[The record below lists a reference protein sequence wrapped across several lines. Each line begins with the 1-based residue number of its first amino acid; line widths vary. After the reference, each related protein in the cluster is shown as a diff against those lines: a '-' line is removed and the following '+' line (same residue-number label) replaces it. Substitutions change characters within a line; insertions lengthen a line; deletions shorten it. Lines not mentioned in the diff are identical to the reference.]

1 VIRRHRLLPALGLVL
16 VVAIVCWRTA
26 TLLRYDLWYDELYS
40 VYAASGDLGEVW
52 QSALSDRVHPP
63 LFYLVLWGWLQAA
76 DFTPTALRVLPL
88 LCYVGSLGAT
98 WWAAG
103 AARLSVAGRFIA
115 VLAVALNPI
124 VFDAGADLRGYAL
137 LGALVA
143 LMVGATLH
151 LLDETPPRH
160 ARWILVISAVLATW
174 VHYFAWPTV
183 AALVVILLWHGRRRD
198 AILLSGGTL
207 AASLPWAWAMLD
219 SSAKTV
225 ASQLAWSDAPGVA
238 EWLMLPGSL
247 LAGRTPIGVQVGAAL
262 AGWLVLGLAAHYALR
277 RPLVLLVAAP
287 PLAALVGGL
296 VLGVGIWDSR
306 YLIGA
311 TMPFALV
318 LGHIGQS
325 DARIP
330 RLGVTAILL
339 MGAWGA
345 ATPADWR
352 IPWRTITRELSS
364 HPEGGP
370 VYAFDGFTALP
381 IRYYALMDG
390 LELQVPEVKAWPGR
404 GTTPGWLVVQ
414 PATFPDTPDVGER
427 LRAEGWVVTDSLIS
441 GVGTNR
447 IEARRFR

>member
-63 LFYLVLWGWLQAA
+63 LFYLILWGWLQAA
-76 DFTPTALRVLPL
+76 DFTPTALRLLPL
-88 LCYVGSLGAT
+88 LCYVGALGTT

-103 AARLSVAGRFIA
+103 AARLSATGRWIA

-137 LGALVA
+137 LGGLIA

-151 LLDETPPRH
+151 LLDESPPAR
-160 ARWILVISAVLATW
+160 ARWILIGSAILATW

-183 AALVVILLWHGRRRD
+183 AALVVILLWYGRRRD
-198 AILLSGGTL
+198 AALLGGASV
-207 AASLPWAWAMLD
+207 AASLPWAWALLD
-219 SSAKTV
+219 ASAKTV
-225 ASQLAWSDAPGVA
+225 ATQLAWSQAPGLTD
-238 EWLMLPGSL
+238 WLLLPGSL
-247 LAGRTPIGVQVGAAL
+247 LAGRTPTGVQVAVAI
-262 AGWLVLGLAAHYALR
+262 AGWVVLGLAAHFAAR
-277 RPLVLLVAAP
+277 RPLVLLVASP
-287 PLAALVGGL
+287 PLAALLGGL
-296 VLGVGIWDSR
+296 ALGVGIWDSR

-311 TMPFALV
+311 TIPFAL
-318 LGHIGQS
+318 LLAHAASGP
-325 DARIP
+325 ARIP
-330 RLGVTAILL
+330 RVGVAIVLL
-339 MGAWGA
+339 MSAWGA

-352 IPWRTITRELSS
+352 IPWRGITQQLAA
-364 HPEGGP
+364 HPAGGP
-370 VYAFDGFTALP
+370 VYVFDGFSALP
-381 IRYYALMDG
+381 IRYYALMEG
-390 LELQVPEVKAWPGR
+390 LELQVPEVKTWPGP

-414 PATFPDTPDVGER
+414 PATFPDTPDVGAR
-427 LRAEGWVVTDSLIS
+427 LRAAGLTVTDSVLS

-447 IEARRFR
+447 IEAWRFR